1 MLVQQYFADRI
12 EVLAQCEDGAQ
23 AVTAIAQ
30 HRPDLLFLDVEMPKL
45 TGFDVLRKSDL
56 NGIEVIFTT
65 AHDHYAI
72 KAIKFAAVD
81 YLLKPIDIDQLRE
94 AVDRVQT
101 KRGLSG
107 NLERMDRMLEDV
119 KSGITPDRMSVPTLN
134 GFQLVK
140 VEEIVWCEAVNY
152 YTVLHMVGNQRIA
165 ITRSLKEIEET
176 LDGPD
181 FIRIHR
187 SHTINLKHLA
197 KYIKGSGGQV
207 VMSDG
212 KTLDVARLRKDE
224 LLARSG
230 AGRADR
236 GRLVRGLPHPPST
249 VLAHGSPLT
258 DCDFRTPQAQ
268 GTFGPS
274 NTTRP

>member
-1 MLVQQYFADRI
+1 MIRALIIDDEKPARDKLLMLVQQYFADRI

-152 YTVLHMVGNQRIA
+152 YTVLHMVGNQQIA

-224 LLARSG
+224 LLARI
-230 AGRADR
+230 
-236 GRLVRGLPHPPST
+236 
-249 VLAHGSPLT
+249 GS
-258 DCDFRTPQAQ
+258 R
-268 GTFGPS
+268 
-274 NTTRP
+274 

>member
-1 MLVQQYFADRI
+1 MIRALIIDDEKPARDKLLMLVQQHFADRI
-12 EVLAQCEDGAQ
+12 TVLAQCEDGED
-23 AVTAIAQ
+23 AVKAIAA

-45 TGFDVLRKSDL
+45 SGFDVLRKSDL
-56 NGIEVIFTT
+56 EGIDVIFTT
-65 AHDHYAI
+65 AYDHYAI

-101 KRGLSG
+101 KRGIG
-107 NLERMDRMLEDV
+107 GHVERMDRMLEDV

-152 YTVLHMVGNQRIA
+152 YTVLHMVGNQQIA

-224 LLARSG
+224 LLARI
-230 AGRADR
+230 
-236 GRLVRGLPHPPST
+236 
-249 VLAHGSPLT
+249 GS
-258 DCDFRTPQAQ
+258 R
-268 GTFGPS
+268 
-274 NTTRP
+274 

>member
-1 MLVQQYFADRI
+1 MISALIIDDEKPARDKLLMLVQQYFADRI
-12 EVLAQCEDGAQ
+12 EVLAQCEDGEQ
-23 AVTAIAQ
+23 AVAAIAQ

-65 AHDHYAI
+65 AYDHYAI

-107 NLERMDRMLEDV
+107 NVERMDRMLEDV

-152 YTVLHMVGNQRIA
+152 YTVLHMVGNRQIA

-224 LLARSG
+224 LLARI
-230 AGRADR
+230 
-236 GRLVRGLPHPPST
+236 
-249 VLAHGSPLT
+249 GS
-258 DCDFRTPQAQ
+258 R
-268 GTFGPS
+268 
-274 NTTRP
+274 